1 MGDGS
6 RYFVNIFSHSPI
18 SLVCV
23 NFSHREGYEYKI
35 GALFFFFY
43 DGTEMRG
50 DTEKTR
56 KDKIQMVE
64 REQQG

>member
-6 RYFVNIFSHSPI
+6 RYLVNIFCRSPI
-18 SLVCV
+18 FFFCF